1 MKVLVGKGLALL
13 VTLVGVSSCNAPAFP
28 KRSIET
34 AEIPNRIADF
44 QVLYTRN
51 CAGCHGQDGK
61 GGAALAINDP
71 TYLAIADDPV
81 VHNVIEKGI
90 RGTAM
95 PAFGQRAGGML
106 TREQVEIVVRGI
118 RQHWARPDQLQGV
131 TVPSRVASTIGDAT
145 RGLVAFQRY
154 CSSCHGVDG
163 AGGKSASSI
172 VDPSFLSL
180 VSDQELR
187 TLVIVGRPELG
198 APDWRG
204 NVSGQPMS
212 DQEISDVVAWLGSK
226 RSSFTDGS
234 AGVSPNESGGEK

>member
-1 MKVLVGKGLALL
+1 
-13 VTLVGVSSCNAPAFP
+13 
-28 KRSIET
+28 
-34 AEIPNRIADF
+34 
-44 QVLYTRN
+44 
-51 CAGCHGQDGK
+51 
-61 GGAALAINDP
+61 
-71 TYLAIADDPV
+71 
-81 VHNVIEKGI
+81 
-90 RGTAM
+90 
-95 PAFGQRAGGML
+95 
-106 TREQVEIVVRGI
+106 
-118 RQHWARPDQLQGV
+118 
-131 TVPSRVASTIGDAT
+131 
-145 RGLVAFQRY
+145 
-154 CSSCHGVDG
+154 
-163 AGGKSASSI
+163 

>member
-1 MKVLVGKGLALL
+1 MRGLIWKGLALL

-28 KRSIET
+28 KRSIEA

-44 QVLYTRN
+44 QVLYVRN
-51 CAGCHGQDGK
+51 CAGCHGHDGK

-71 TYLAIADDPV
+71 TYLAIADDLV
-81 VHNVIEKGI
+81 LHTVIEKGI

-95 PAFGQRAGGML
+95 PAFGQSAGGML
-106 TREQVEIVVRGI
+106 TREQVEILVRGI
-118 RQHWARPDQLQGV
+118 RQRWARPDQLQGV
-131 TVPSRVASTIGDAT
+131 PVPSRVASATGDAT
-145 RGLVAFQRY
+145 RGLVTFQRY
-154 CSSCHGVDG
+154 CSSCHGDG

-212 DQEISDVVAWLGSK
+212 DQEISDVVAWLSSK
-226 RSSFTDGS
+226 RPSFTDAS
-234 AGVSPNESGGEK
+234 AGVSQNQSGGEK

>member
-1 MKVLVGKGLALL
+1 MRFLIGKGLALL
-13 VTLVGVSSCNAPAFP
+13 VTLVGVSGCNAPAFP

-34 AEIPNRIADF
+34 AEIPDRIADF
-44 QVLYTRN
+44 QVLYSRN

-71 TYLAIADDPV
+71 TYLAIADDLV
-81 VHNVIEKGI
+81 LHTAIEKGI

-95 PAFGQRAGGML
+95 PAFGQSAGGML
-106 TREQVEIVVRGI
+106 TREQVEILVRGI

-131 TVPSRVASTIGDAT
+131 TVPSRVASTTGDAT
-145 RGLVAFQRY
+145 RGLVTFRRY

-180 VSDQELR
+180 VNDQELR
-187 TLVIVGRPELG
+187 TLVLVGRPELG

-204 NVSGQPMS
+204 NVLGQPMS
-212 DQEISDVVAWLGSK
+212 DQEISDVVAWLSSK
-226 RSSFTDGS
+226 RSSFTDES